1 MAINENYHTRCKL
14 TSGYFNIEKKQ
25 KILIFYMVRGLC
37 MDEKKSCRW
46 RSQWMK
52 SRSFYSR
59 VLFSEE
65 HGRGESLTARGTAPL
80 HSPSCIASPL
90 PPTTLHS
97 LMPALHR
104 SPSLSLSLSP
114 SLYPSIYPSVWPSL
128 SLSPSLYPS
137 IYLSV
142 WPSHSLSLSL
152 HRRR

>member
-1 MAINENYHTRCKL
+1 M
-14 TSGYFNIEKKQ
+14 SGYFNIEQKQ
-25 KILIFYMVRGLC
+25 KIVIFYMVRGLC

-104 SPSLSLSLSP
+104 SPSLSLSLSLSLSP

-128 SLSPSLYPS
+128 SLAVSLSVNLSVCLTVSLTLSLS
-137 IYLSV
+137 IYL
-142 WPSHSLSLSL
+142 SLSLSL